1 MAQNSYGIRLYP
13 HQSSSLY
20 LNQGTTK
27 KFAPTFVLKTTAG
40 ESLGSSRFKR
50 FSSWSMLVSAIS
62 VLKRIAQL
70 KSKSCAGN
78 ETCCNQ
84 SIKLRQAV
92 KNLILSEVQLETFGT
107 EIRCLQ
113 NGLCIPKDS
122 TILKLDPFLDA
133 NGILPVGGRLGRI
146 LLPFDEKHPIIVSGK
161 HHVASLLVSYYH
173 EQVRHQ
179 GRHLTEGAIRM
190 AGFWITGCK
199 RLITSMIYHC
209 VICRKLRGKFCSQKM
224 SNLPVDRVTQMQPFS
239 YVGVDVF
246 GPWTIISRCT
256 RGGCASAKRWSVMF
270 TSLVLQ

>member
-1 MAQNSYGIRLYP
+1 MR
-13 HQSSSLY
+13 
-20 LNQGTTK
+20 
-27 KFAPTFVLKTTAG
+27 V
-40 ESLGSSRFKR
+40 
-50 FSSWSMLVSAIS
+50 
-62 VLKRIAQL
+62 
-70 KSKSCAGN
+70 
-78 ETCCNQ
+78 
-84 SIKLRQAV
+84 
-92 KNLILSEVQLETFGT
+92 
-107 EIRCLQ
+107 
-113 NGLCIPKDS
+113 D
-122 TILKLDPFLDA
+122 
-133 NGILPVGGRLGRI
+133 GRLGRI

-246 GPWTIISRCT
+246 GPWTIISRRT

-270 TSLVLQ
+270 TCLAIRAVHIEVIEDMSSSCFINALRQFIAIRGKVKQFRSDRGTNFVGAVDILLSIHAINVEDEKLTPFLRIKMQFGFLILHTAHIWEGHGSA